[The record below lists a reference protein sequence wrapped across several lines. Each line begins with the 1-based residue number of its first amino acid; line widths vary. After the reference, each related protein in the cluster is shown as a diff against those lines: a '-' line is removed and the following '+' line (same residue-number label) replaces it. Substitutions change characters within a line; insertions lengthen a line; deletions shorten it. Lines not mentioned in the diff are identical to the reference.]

1 MTVTSRRQT
10 GHRLARYL
18 VASVICFAVIENAF
32 GADEVTTSL
41 RQCAT
46 RDLQILMSM
55 EERDATPARR
65 EELRAEMFVLQE
77 ARRLCDLHL
86 IPEAL
91 AVYDRVLR
99 DTKPVSAA
107 RSMD

>member
-1 MTVTSRRQT
+1 VTANSRRQT

-18 VASVICFAVIENAF
+18 VASAISFAVIENAF
-32 GADEVTTSL
+32 GADEFTTSL

-46 RDLQILMSM
+46 RDLQILMSL
-55 EERDATPARR
+55 EKRDVTLARR
-65 EELRAEMFVLQE
+65 EELRAEIFVLQE

-99 DTKPVSAA
+99 DTKPISAA